1 MFLLNYLPMY
11 GVVNGNGSKRK
22 VKLMHRSY
30 NLRQGKS
37 DMLAEGC
44 ELTIIEDKIKSNLMT
59 MDPRSA
65 PGPDEFTTKFYQACK
80 YSIHDD

>member
-22 VKLMHRSY
+22 VKLMRRSY
-30 NLRQGKS
+30 NLVQGKS
-37 DMLAEGC
+37 DMLVEGC

-59 MDPRSA
+59 MDPRSV
-65 PGPDEFTTKFYQACK
+65 PGSDEFTTKFYK